1 MIDTPN
7 NQDDIDRIINERV
20 EQTLAKSLKAEMRR
34 RSIEDTESKNGKIF
48 KRVVNDSDSIYKSRI
63 DTGSADNEDWL
74 ITYADTIT
82 LVLTLFVLLFSLSQ
96 VDQKK
101 FEKVKESINKE
112 LLKKDDNVSFQ
123 QMENKVKGIFQ
134 NSGGGGKVLVNM
146 DADGLRIELSS
157 SALYGSG
164 SADIKNEVI
173 PELKELAQLISRM
186 RVTFPNYLVEVEGH
200 TDNNPINTERYPS
213 NWELSTNRATNI
225 VKFFI
230 EQGIPPTKLRAAG
243 YSDSR
248 PKLPNTDR
256 DGNPIYENQ
265 AANRRVVIYVRR
277 AN

>member
-1 MIDTPN
+1 MDPLDSEKEIEK
-7 NQDDIDRIINERV
+7 IINERV
-20 EQTLAKSLKAEMRR
+20 EQTLAKNLKAEMRR
-34 RSIEDTESKNGKIF
+34 RSIEETDDKSNKLF
-48 KRVVNDSDSIYKSRI
+48 KRVVNHSDSIYKSRI
-63 DTGSADNEDWL
+63 DRGEVDNEDWL
-74 ITYADTIT
+74 TTYADTIT

-101 FEKVKESINKE
+101 FEQVKKSIDKE
-112 LLKKDDNVSFQ
+112 LLKKNDSESFEK
-123 QMENKVKGIFQ
+123 MENKVKGIFH

-157 SALYGSG
+157 SALYDLG
-164 SADIKNEVI
+164 SADIKSNVI
-173 PELKELAQLISRM
+173 PELKELAAVIKNM

-200 TDNNPINTERYPS
+200 TDNNPINTDRYPS

-225 VKFFI
+225 VRFFI
-230 EQGIPPTKLRAAG
+230 EQGLPPTKFRAAG

-256 DGNPIYENQ
+256 DGNPILENQ

>member
-1 MIDTPN
+1 MELN
-7 NQDDIDRIINERV
+7 YV
-20 EQTLAKSLKAEMRR
+20 QTLAKSLKAEMRR